1 MAKERMRS
9 VLWTNGGLQLIDQRQ
24 LPTEFVLMRCET
36 VVDVTRAIKDM
47 VVRGAPAIGAA
58 GAFGLAI
65 AAKTFPIVASTLKK
79 DILEAVI
86 EAKIMIDAA
95 RPTAVNLSWATER
108 VVHELRSMERT
119 ATSVM
124 DFVAST
130 LVIAQA
136 LAEEDVAINT
146 RLSKFG
152 ADVVPMGANIIHH
165 CNTGTLATV
174 DIGTALGVIYEC
186 HAQGKNI
193 HVWVDETRP
202 RLQGARLSAWE
213 LLRENVPMHLIADNA
228 AGYLMLMG
236 KVDVVLFGAD
246 RVAANGDVV
255 NKIGTYKL
263 AVVAKENTLP
273 VYACVPTSTIDLDVL
288 EGRSIP
294 IEERSADEV
303 ACIRG
308 VRIAPE
314 NCPVF
319 NPAFDI
325 TPNRYLTGIITEE
338 GVCYPPFE
346 QSLAKAVTAAEHRRA
361 QASSIL

>member
-1 MAKERMRS
+1 MAGERMRS
-9 VLWTNGGLQLIDQRQ
+9 VLWTDGGLQLIDQRK
-24 LPTEFVLMRCET
+24 LPTELELMRCET
-36 VVDVTRAIKDM
+36 VEAVTRAIADM
-47 VVRGAPAIGAA
+47 TVRGAPAIGAA

-65 AAKTFPIVASTLKK
+65 GAKNFQATESSTKEDVLKAVEQAKTA
-79 DILEAVI
+79 
-86 EAKIMIDAA
+86 IDAA
-95 RPTAVNLSWATER
+95 RPTAVNLTWATER
-108 VVHELRSMERT
+108 VVKQLRAKVQEDVTVAELVT
-119 ATSVM
+119 Y
-124 DFVAST
+124 T
-130 LVIAQA
+130 LAVAQA
-136 LAEEDVAINT
+136 LAEEDVAINK
-146 RLSKFG
+146 RLSEFG
-152 ADVVPMGANIIHH
+152 AEVVPEGANILHH
-165 CNTGTLATV
+165 CNTGALATV
-174 DIGTALGVIYEC
+174 DIGTAIGVIYEC
-186 HAQGKNI
+186 HAQGKNV

-213 LLRENVPMHLIADNA
+213 LMREGVPIHLIADNA
-228 AGYLMLMG
+228 AGYLMLAG

-263 AVVAKENTLP
+263 AVVAKENKVP
-273 VYACVPTSTIDLDVL
+273 VYACVPTSTIDLNFL
-288 EGRSIP
+288 EGMGIP

-314 NCPVF
+314 GCPVY

-346 QSLAKAVTAAEHRRA
+346 QSLAKAVAAAEKRRA
-361 QASSIL
+361 QA